1 MFSNIRLT
9 LYTPWEDLDY
19 WSRSFLFVF
28 SYNHTE
34 GSNKQGDKM
43 TLCNFKIARNDKF
56 FIYRFLISKKKQTS
70 TF

>member
-9 LYTPWEDLDY
+9 LYTPWEDLDC

-34 GSNKQGDKM
+34 DRLTRCFDGTGEGIK
-43 TLCNFKIARNDKF
+43 R
-56 FIYRFLISKKKQTS
+56 LITILK
-70 TF
+70 